1 MEFRCVHCGSGVKT
15 LFVQYSP
22 GNIRLMKCDNC
33 KAVADEYIECEITIV
48 LIDLIL
54 HKRKAYRHVL
64 YNVLNRNTVDA
75 EGILWKSIFIYL
87 FTDAYRNLILINS
100 KGHWGSSTGS
110 FASIWA
116 GGMMM
121 MEVLLGNF
129 AFFGVLLLMKRLFMK
144 SSSQVTSN
152 KDIFLAILVSSY
164 FKLFVI
170 AMMVWEFPASVLL
183 IIDIFVLS
191 SNAVALTVLRQA
203 TMTGCMGMCL
213 SAHAAKVVANHALE
227 FLLVRVL

>member
-1 MEFRCVHCGSGVKT
+1 MEFRCVHCGSEVKT

-75 EGILWKSIFIYL
+75 E
-87 FTDAYRNLILINS
+87 
-100 KGHWGSSTGS
+100 
-110 FASIWA
+110 
-116 GGMMM
+116 MM

-144 SSSQVTSN
+144 SFSQVTSN

-164 FKLFVI
+164 FKLFVM
-170 AMMVWEFPASVLL
+170 AMMVWEFPASVLF

-191 SNAVALTVLRQA
+191 SNAMALTVLQQA
-203 TMTGCMGMCL
+203 TMTGGIGMCL
-213 SAHAAKVVANHALE
+213 GAHAAKVVANHTLE